1 MAIHVAR
8 LGVFTTNQNGVRIDK
23 NDPGTKLSDMLN
35 TKMEMLI
42 IPDSSIPNSANYPT
56 IKTYL
61 ELEDADN
68 FQLSHLDQSFVITYE
83 RT

>member
-23 NDPGTKLSDMLN
+23 NDPSTKISDMLN

>member
-8 LGVFTTNQNGVRIDK
+8 LGVFTTNQNGTRIDK
-23 NDPGTKLSDMLN
+23 NDPSTKISDMLN
-35 TKMEMLI
+35 TKMEMLV
-42 IPDSSIPNSANYPT
+42 IPDSSIPNSIGYPS

-61 ELEDADN
+61 ELEDSDN
-68 FQLSHLDQSFVITYE
+68 YQLVHLDQSFVITYE